1 MKPVLLL
8 LAGTWGTSALAAL
21 SVLPGAGRGAM
32 SAGRALCRA
41 ALFGLGLPWQGAL
54 GIVGKEALFLTLQ
67 NAEQCSNICYFQT
80 ASQREHTLQG
90 AWQAELKLCLVDR
103 CSGRAS
109 GAGGKVWERLR

>member
-41 ALFGLGLPWQGAL
+41 ALFGPGLPWQGAL

-67 NAEQCSNICYFQT
+67 NTEQCSNICYFQT
-80 ASQREHTLQG
+80 ASQREHTLRG